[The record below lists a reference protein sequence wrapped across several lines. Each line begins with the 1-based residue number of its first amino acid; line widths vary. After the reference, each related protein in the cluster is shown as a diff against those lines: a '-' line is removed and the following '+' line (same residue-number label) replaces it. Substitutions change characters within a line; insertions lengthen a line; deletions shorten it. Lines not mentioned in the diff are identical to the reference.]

1 MEYKSVELT
10 DVKLIDE
17 AQGIVEAF
25 VNSMGLIDT
34 DGDVIDSAA
43 FNNSISMNMPVTVL
57 QGHDTSK
64 VVGKVLDAYSVNN
77 MDGSARLYNKI
88 QFNMDTQLGRETFS
102 NVAGGYIKEWSVGFN
117 IPEGGA
123 EILSIDDGARTVR
136 VISDVD
142 WVEVSSVIRGASPG
156 TTTVSAKDD
165 KVAIPYRATGETD
178 VAWNGP
184 RTVAAIPNDAGR
196 GVLRQMFAY
205 VDADE
210 DPASK
215 GSYKFPHHQWDG
227 GASDANLRACI
238 AGIAALNGARGGSS
252 IPGADRAGVYRHLSR
267 HLDAAGNEAPELL
280 SADQADEILG
290 RREDERRRR
299 RQYGSEIADQ
309 KEVTEHVDEIA
320 ATDDQPI
327 IGEAWTPVTDEQRQQ
342 VSEKLAEERARMLGF
357 RLQKNK
363 D

>member
-34 DGDVIDSAA
+34 DGDVIDSDA
-43 FNNSISMNMPVTVL
+43 FNISISMNMPVTVL

-227 GASDANLRACI
+227 GPSDANLRACI
-238 AGIAALNGARGGSS
+238 AGIAA
-252 IPGADRAGVYRHLSR
+252 HLSR